1 MVKVRTSINKK
12 QGTIGIPKGLLYYKY
27 FPLWKTFFE
36 KLDYRVVESEKTNT
50 GTLKEGSRYAIDEIC
65 IPLKVY
71 YGHVVNLTGKEID
84 YLFVPRYISTTFG
97 TYMCPKFLGLPDLIR
112 GTINNLPP
120 IIELEIDLRKK
131 PIFYSMLETGRKL
144 NGSFS
149 QIKSAFEESVKTYQR
164 FRVIMEAGFTF
175 QEAFDLLAKN
185 PAEIPE
191 RRPTGNPAKVAVVG
205 HGYNVHDP
213 FVNMGLLKKLENM
226 KVDAVVLEN
235 LPGQI
240 FKQKTKISETLK
252 NYWGNEEEILSGVDY
267 LFKNNLVDGVIFL
280 CSFCCGP
287 DSLIDE
293 IITRDAKTRDIPYIC
308 VVMDEHSGQAGVI
321 TRVETFVDM
330 ILRRKRSRG
339 TQEAG

>member
-1 MVKVRTSINKK
+1 VHTSIKKK
-12 QGTIGIPKGLLYYKY
+12 QGTIGIPRGLLYYKY

-36 KLDYRVVESEKTNT
+36 KLDYRVVASEKTNA

-71 YGHVVNLTGKEID
+71 YGHVVNLIGKEID

-112 GTINNLPP
+112 GTINNLPR
-120 IIELEIDLRKK
+120 IIEMEIDLRKK

-164 FRVIMEAGFTF
+164 FRIIMEAGFTF
-175 QEAFDLLAKN
+175 QEAFDSLAKN
-185 PAEIPE
+185 PAEVLE
-191 RRPTGNPAKVAVVG
+191 RRPTGNPVKVAVVG

-213 FVNMGLLKKLENM
+213 FVNMGLIKKLEDM

-235 LPGQI
+235 LPVQI
-240 FKQKTKISETLK
+240 FRQKTKISETLK

-308 VVMDEHSGQAGVI
+308 VVMDEHSGQVGVI
-321 TRVETFVDM
+321 TRVEAFVDM

-339 TQEAG
+339 IKEAG